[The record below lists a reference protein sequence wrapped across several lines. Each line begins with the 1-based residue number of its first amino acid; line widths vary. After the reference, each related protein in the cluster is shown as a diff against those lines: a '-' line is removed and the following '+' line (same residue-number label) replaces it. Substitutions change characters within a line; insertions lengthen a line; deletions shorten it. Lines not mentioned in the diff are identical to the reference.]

1 MKDISKIRAN
11 RFYDK
16 LRKKVSKY
24 CGKYSEI
31 ILLAPDI
38 FMLLIRLVKDKRV
51 PAEHKGY
58 LAAAIAYFISPID
71 LIPEALMGPF
81 GYTDDI
87 IISVIVLNKIINDV
101 NDEVVVE
108 NWSGQGDILAI
119 IQNVLTISHNIMGR
133 NLKALKKKVGL

>member
-1 MKDISKIRAN
+1 MKDISKIRAS

-24 CGKYSEI
+24 CDKHSDI

-38 FMLLIRLVKDKRV
+38 FMLLIRLIKDKRV

-71 LIPEALMGPF
+71 IIPEALVGPF
-81 GYTDDI
+81 GYMDDI
-87 IISVIVLNKIINDV
+87 VISVMVLNKIINDV
-101 NDEVVVE
+101 DDEIIVE

-119 IQNVLTISHNIMGR
+119 IQNILTISHNIMGR
-133 NLKALKKKVGL
+133 NLQVLKKKIGL